1 MKILSLTIFHPS
13 IPNIVGA
20 YFGNIFDF
28 SRNMRLTVK
37 QSLLLGSSLLL
48 LSMTFGYLGA
58 WLYNANWLKP
68 PSAGLTVA
76 GDVSAMPGSRAIS
89 VNDATPL
96 GFEQAS
102 AVSTPA
108 VVFIKTVS
116 TVQYESPFSGLFWD
130 FDPFGSRGQAA
141 STGSGVIVSKDGY
154 IVTNNHV
161 IQGADK
167 ITVVLNK
174 PKTEYTAKVV
184 GTDPSSDLA
193 VLKIE
198 ANNLPAVAFANSDL
212 VKVGEWVLAVG
223 NPFNLTST
231 VTAGIVSAKGRNINI
246 VKNQFPIESFIQT
259 DAAINPGN
267 SGGALVNLR
276 GELVGINTA
285 IQSNTGSYSG
295 YGFAIPSNIV
305 MKVVADLMDN
315 GVVLR
320 AFSGMTVGE
329 VSSDELKRYNL
340 SNDAVKVTELVE
352 DGPAFKA
359 GIRVGDIITQ
369 LGGMP
374 VDGKPMFDEHLA
386 YKRPGQTLTLKV
398 LREGK
403 EFTAELGLI
412 GKSENQAL
420 LMKGAVNSKLLGA
433 DFQPLTASDLQKFG
447 LTTGIRLLNI
457 QRGKTI
463 SQMGLGEGFVVV
475 KFNGKTFG
483 EPEDLIAAME
493 GARGRIEIV
502 GKDRNGNN
510 QSFSFYSY

>member
-1 MKILSLTIFHPS
+1 MKFTL
-13 IPNIVGA
+13 
-20 YFGNIFDF
+20 
-28 SRNMRLTVK
+28 K
-37 QSLLLGSSLLL
+37 QSLLLGTALLF
-48 LSMTFGYLGA
+48 LSMIFGYTGA
-58 WLYNANWLKP
+58 WLYNASWLRP
-68 PSAGLTVA
+68 ASQGLRVA
-76 GDVSAMPGSRAIS
+76 SDFGSSSDLRSIS
-89 VNDATPL
+89 VNSTTPL

-102 AVSTPA
+102 ASSTPS

-198 ANNLPAVAFANSDL
+198 AGNLPAIAFANSDL
-212 VKVGEWVLAVG
+212 VKVGEWVIAVG

-295 YGFAIPSNIV
+295 YGFAIPANIV

-329 VSSDELKRYNL
+329 ASAEDLRRLGLTNE
-340 SNDAVKVTELVE
+340 AVKVIELVE
-352 DGPAFKA
+352 GGPADKA
-359 GIRVGDIITQ
+359 GLKVGDVITQ
-369 LGGMP
+369 LGGIP

-386 YKRPGQTLTLKV
+386 YKRPGQQLEMKA

-403 EFTAELGLI
+403 EVLVRLNLI
-412 GKSENQAL
+412 GKTENQAL

-433 DFQPLTASDLQKFG
+433 DFQPLSASDLQKYG
-447 LTTGIRLLNI
+447 LSSGVRLMNI

-475 KFNGKTFG
+475 KFNGKTYQ
-483 EPEDLIAAME
+483 EPEDLISAME

-502 GKDRNGNN
+502 GKDKNGNN

>member
-1 MKILSLTIFHPS
+1 
-13 IPNIVGA
+13 
-20 YFGNIFDF
+20 
-28 SRNMRLTVK
+28 MRFFEN
-37 QSLLLGSSLLL
+37 SSSNSSNGESKKWVLL
-48 LSMTFGYLGA
+48 LSSGLLIFSMLFGYLGA
-58 WLYNANWLKP
+58 WMYNTQLFNR
-68 PSAGLTVA
+68 PSQGLQIAQNIPNAV
-76 GDVSAMPGSRAIS
+76 PGIS
-89 VNDATPL
+89 VNSATPQ

-102 AVSTPA
+102 ASSTPA

-174 PKTEYTAKVV
+174 PKTEYTARVV

-198 ANNLPAVAFANSDL
+198 ADALPAIAFANSDL

-329 VSSDELKRYNL
+329 ASSDELKKYGL
-340 SNDAVKVTELVE
+340 SNDAVKVLEITE

-359 GIRVGDIITQ
+359 GIHVGDIITQ
-369 LGGMP
+369 LGDMP
-374 VDGKPMFDEHLA
+374 VDGKSMFDEHLA
-386 YKRPGQTLTLKV
+386 YKRPGQNLSLKV
-398 LREGK
+398 LRQGQPVQ
-403 EFTAELGLI
+403 TMELLLI
-412 GKSENQAL
+412 GKSENEAL

-433 DFQPLTASDLQKFG
+433 DFQPLNNSDKQKFG
-447 LTTGIRLLNI
+447 LTSGIRLINI

-475 KFNGKTFG
+475 KFNGKTYS
-483 EPEDLIAAME
+483 EPEDLISAME

>member
-1 MKILSLTIFHPS
+1 MKPSLK
-13 IPNIVGA
+13 
-20 YFGNIFDF
+20 F
-28 SRNMRLTVK
+28 SVVLVAGM
-37 QSLLLGSSLLL
+37 LLC
-48 LSMTFGYLGA
+48 SMTFGYMGA
-58 WLYNANWLKP
+58 WLYNTQWLGKP
-68 PSAGLTVA
+68 SSKLQVA
-76 GDVSAMPGSRAIS
+76 GNSVSDQASAIS
-89 VNDATPL
+89 VNSATPA

-102 AVSTPA
+102 ASATPA
-108 VVFIKTVS
+108 VVFIKTIS

-174 PKTEYTAKVV
+174 PKTEYTARVV

-198 ANNLPAVAFANSDL
+198 ATDLPAIPFANSDL

-295 YGFAIPSNIV
+295 YGFAIPANIV

-329 VSSDELKRYNL
+329 LTSEEMKRFGLN
-340 SNDAVKVTELVE
+340 SDAVKVVDLLEE
-352 DGPAFKA
+352 GPATKS
-359 GIRVGDIITQ
+359 GLQIGDVITHVGG
-369 LGGMP
+369 LL

-386 YKRPGQTLTLKV
+386 YKRPGQTLDLKV
-398 LREGK
+398 LRAGK
-403 EFTAELGLI
+403 ELAVQLSLI
-412 GKSENQAL
+412 GKTENQAL

-433 DFQPLTASDLQKFG
+433 DFQPLSASDKQKLG
-447 LTTGIRLLNI
+447 LSSGIRLINI

-463 SQMGLGEGFVVV
+463 AQMGLGEGFVVV
-475 KFNGKTFG
+475 KFNGKTYV
-483 EPEDLIAAME
+483 EAEDLISAME
-493 GARGRIEIV
+493 GARGRIEIA

>member
-1 MKILSLTIFHPS
+1 MGH
-13 IPNIVGA
+13 
-20 YFGNIFDF
+20 FGNIFDSSRIMKPSLKF
-28 SRNMRLTVK
+28 SVVLAVG
-37 QSLLLGSSLLL
+37 LLA
-48 LSMTFGYLGA
+48 LSMTFGYIGA
-58 WLYNANWLKP
+58 WLFNANVFGKP
-68 PSAGLTVA
+68 SQGLRIA
-76 GDVSAMPGSRAIS
+76 GDVSSNNVHAIS
-89 VNDATPL
+89 VNSATPS

-102 AVSTPA
+102 ASSTPS

-174 PKTEYTAKVV
+174 PKTEYTARVV

-198 ANNLPAVAFANSDL
+198 ATELPAIAFANSDL

-295 YGFAIPSNIV
+295 YGFAIPANIV

-320 AFSGMTVGE
+320 AFSGMA
-329 VSSDELKRYNL
+329 VSELTSEEMKRYNL
-340 SNDAVKVTELVE
+340 GTDAVKIMDVLE
-352 DGPAFKA
+352 DGPAAKA
-359 GIRVGDIITQ
+359 GLLQGDVITHVGDVV
-369 LGGMP
+369 

-386 YKRPGQTLTLKV
+386 YKRPGQTLSLKILRAGKTLSMD
-398 LREGK
+398 L
-403 EFTAELGLI
+403 ALI
-412 GKSENQAL
+412 GKTENQAL

-433 DFQPLTASDLQKFG
+433 DFQPLNPTDKQKLG
-447 LTTGIRLLNI
+447 LTAGIRLFNI

-463 SQMGLGEGFVVV
+463 AQMGLGEGFVVV
-475 KFNGKTFG
+475 KFNGKTYS
-483 EPEDLIAAME
+483 EPEDLISAME
-493 GARGRIEIV
+493 GARGKIEIV

>member
-1 MKILSLTIFHPS
+1 MKISF
-13 IPNIVGA
+13 
-20 YFGNIFDF
+20 
-28 SRNMRLTVK
+28 K
-37 QSLLLGSSLLL
+37 QSLLLGSALLFLSLI
-48 LSMTFGYLGA
+48 FGYTGA
-58 WLYNANWLKP
+58 WLYNANPFKRA
-68 PSAGLTVA
+68 SQGLQIA
-76 GDVSAMPGSRAIS
+76 GDVQEGMSMRSIS
-89 VNDATPL
+89 VNGAMPS

-102 AVSTPA
+102 ALSTPS

-116 TVQYESPFSGLFWD
+116 TVQYDSPFSGLFWD

-184 GTDPSSDLA
+184 GADPSSDLA

-198 ANNLPAVAFANSDL
+198 ASNLPAVAFANSDL

-231 VTAGIVSAKGRNINI
+231 GTAGIVSAKGRNINI

-285 IQSNTGSYSG
+285 IQSNTGSYAG
-295 YGFAIPSNIV
+295 YGFAIPANIV

-329 VSSDELKRYNL
+329 ASSDELKRLGLNQ
-340 SNDAVKVTELVE
+340 DAVKVAELVE
-352 DGPAFKA
+352 DGPAYKA
-359 GIRVGDIITQ
+359 GLRVGDVITH
-369 LGGMP
+369 LGELP

-386 YKRPGQTLTLKV
+386 YKRPGQTLELQY
-398 LREGK
+398 LRDGK
-403 EFTAELGLI
+403 SNKASLLLI
-412 GKSENQAL
+412 GKTENQAL

-433 DFQPLTASDLQKFG
+433 DFQPLSAGDLQKFG
-447 LTTGIRLLNI
+447 LTSGIRLLNI
-457 QRGKTI
+457 QQI
-463 SQMGLGEGFVVV
+463 
-475 KFNGKTFG
+475 
-483 EPEDLIAAME
+483 
-493 GARGRIEIV
+493 GRAHV
-502 GKDRNGNN
+502 
-510 QSFSFYSY
+510 

>member
-1 MKILSLTIFHPS
+1 MKISF
-13 IPNIVGA
+13 
-20 YFGNIFDF
+20 
-28 SRNMRLTVK
+28 K
-37 QSLLLGSSLLL
+37 QSLLLGSALLFLSLI
-48 LSMTFGYLGA
+48 FGYTGA
-58 WLYNANWLKP
+58 WLYNANPFKRA
-68 PSAGLTVA
+68 SQGLQIA
-76 GDVSAMPGSRAIS
+76 GDVQEGMSMRSIS
-89 VNDATPL
+89 VNGAMPS

-102 AVSTPA
+102 ALSTPS

-116 TVQYESPFSGLFWD
+116 TVQYDSPFSGLFWD

-184 GTDPSSDLA
+184 GADPSSDLA

-198 ANNLPAVAFANSDL
+198 ASNLPAVAFANSDL

-285 IQSNTGSYSG
+285 IQSNTGSYAG
-295 YGFAIPSNIV
+295 YGFAIPANIV

-329 VSSDELKRYNL
+329 ASSDELKRLGLNQ
-340 SNDAVKVTELVE
+340 DAVKVAELVE
-352 DGPAFKA
+352 DGPAYKA
-359 GIRVGDIITQ
+359 GLRVGDVITH
-369 LGGMP
+369 LGELP

-386 YKRPGQTLTLKV
+386 YKRPGQTLELQY
-398 LREGK
+398 LRDGK
-403 EFTAELGLI
+403 SIKASLLLI
-412 GKSENQAL
+412 GKTENQAL

-433 DFQPLTASDLQKFG
+433 DFQPLSAGDLQKFG
-447 LTTGIRLLNI
+447 LTNGIRLLNI

-463 SQMGLGEGFVVV
+463 AQMGLGEGFVVI
-475 KFNGKTFG
+475 KFNGKTYS

-493 GARGRIEIV
+493 AARGRIEIV
-502 GKDRNGNN
+502 GKDRNGSS

>member
-1 MKILSLTIFHPS
+1 MKFTI
-13 IPNIVGA
+13 
-20 YFGNIFDF
+20 
-28 SRNMRLTVK
+28 K
-37 QSLLLGSSLLL
+37 QSLLLGSALLFLSLI
-48 LSMTFGYLGA
+48 FGYTGA
-58 WLYNANWLKP
+58 WLYNSNMLNRA
-68 PSAGLTVA
+68 SHGLQIA
-76 GDVSAMPGSRAIS
+76 SDVSMDRSGVRSISANGEMPS
-89 VNDATPL
+89 

-102 AVSTPA
+102 ASATPS

-116 TVQYESPFSGLFWD
+116 TVQYDSPLSGLFWD

-174 PKTEYTAKVV
+174 PKTEYTARVV

-198 ANNLPAVAFANSDL
+198 AVNLPAVAFANSDL

-295 YGFAIPSNIV
+295 YGFAIPANIV

-329 VSSDELKRYNL
+329 MTSEEMKRYNL
-340 SNDAVKVTELVE
+340 GTDGVKVVDLLE
-352 DGPAFKA
+352 DGPAAKS
-359 GIRVGDIITQ
+359 GLQIGDVITHM
-369 LGGMP
+369 GGVF

-386 YKRPGQTLTLKV
+386 YKRPGQDLDLTVLRAGKTLTVKLV
-398 LREGK
+398 
-403 EFTAELGLI
+403 LI
-412 GKSENQAL
+412 GKTENQAL

-433 DFQPLTASDLQKFG
+433 DFQPLGETDKVKLG
-447 LTTGIRLLNI
+447 LTSGIRLINI

-463 SQMGLGEGFVVV
+463 AQMGLGEGFVVL
-475 KFNGKTFG
+475 KFNGKTYS
-483 EPEDLIAAME
+483 EPEDLISAME

-502 GKDRNGNN
+502 GKDRNGSN

>member
-1 MKILSLTIFHPS
+1 MYGYHQYNKRNIAVQPS
-13 IPNIVGA
+13 NVQVP
-20 YFGNIFDF
+20 GN
-28 SRNMRLTVK
+28 
-37 QSLLLGSSLLL
+37 
-48 LSMTFGYLGA
+48 Y
-58 WLYNANWLKP
+58 
-68 PSAGLTVA
+68 AGLF
-76 GDVSAMPGSRAIS
+76 DSNSMPGQL
-89 VNDATPL
+89 VD
-96 GFEQAS
+96 FQQAAQS
-102 AVSTPA
+102 TTPA
-108 VVFIKTVS
+108 VVHITTVIGKNQAS
-116 TVQYESPFSGLFWD
+116 NNLPRRSNPFAEIFGDD
-130 FDPFGSRGQAA
+130 FFREFENPMRSMPQRA
-141 STGSGVIVSKDGY
+141 SGSGVIVSEDGY

-174 PKTEYTAKVV
+174 PKTEYTARVV

-198 ANNLPAVAFANSDL
+198 ATELPAIAFANSDL

-295 YGFAIPSNIV
+295 YGFAIPANIV

-320 AFSGMTVGE
+320 AFSGITV
-329 VSSDELKRYNL
+329 SELTSEEMKRYNL
-340 SNDAVKVTELVE
+340 GTDAVKIMDILE
-352 DGPAFKA
+352 DGPAAKA
-359 GIRVGDIITQ
+359 GLLQGDVITHVGDVV
-369 LGGMP
+369 

-386 YKRPGQTLTLKV
+386 YKRPGQTLSLKILRAGKTLSV
-398 LREGK
+398 DL
-403 EFTAELGLI
+403 ALI
-412 GKSENQAL
+412 GKTENQAL

-433 DFQPLTASDLQKFG
+433 DFQPLNATDKQKLG
-447 LTTGIRLLNI
+447 LTAGIRLFNI
-457 QRGKTI
+457 ERGKTI
-463 SQMGLGEGFVVV
+463 AQMGLGEGFVVV
-475 KFNGKTFG
+475 KFNGKTYS
-483 EPEDLIAAME
+483 EPEDLISAME
-493 GARGRIEIV
+493 GARGKIEIV

>member
-1 MKILSLTIFHPS
+1 MKISF
-13 IPNIVGA
+13 
-20 YFGNIFDF
+20 
-28 SRNMRLTVK
+28 K
-37 QSLLLGSSLLL
+37 QSLLLGSALLILSLI
-48 LSMTFGYLGA
+48 FGYTGA
-58 WLYNANWLKP
+58 WLYNANPFKRA
-68 PSAGLTVA
+68 SQGLQIA
-76 GDVSAMPGSRAIS
+76 GDVQEGMSMRSIS
-89 VNDATPL
+89 VNGAMPS

-102 AVSTPA
+102 ALSTPS

-116 TVQYESPFSGLFWD
+116 TVQYDSPFSGLFWD

-184 GTDPSSDLA
+184 GADPSSDLA

-198 ANNLPAVAFANSDL
+198 ASNLPAVAFANSDL

-285 IQSNTGSYSG
+285 IQSNTGSYAG
-295 YGFAIPSNIV
+295 YGFAIPANIV

-329 VSSDELKRYNL
+329 ASSDELKRLGLNQ
-340 SNDAVKVTELVE
+340 DAVKVAELVE
-352 DGPAFKA
+352 DGPAYEA
-359 GIRVGDIITQ
+359 GLRVGDVITH
-369 LGGMP
+369 LGELP

-386 YKRPGQTLTLKV
+386 YKRPGQTLELQY
-398 LREGK
+398 LRDGK
-403 EFTAELGLI
+403 SIKASLLLI
-412 GKSENQAL
+412 GKTENQAL

-433 DFQPLTASDLQKFG
+433 DFQPLSAGDLQKFG
-447 LTTGIRLLNI
+447 LTSGIRLLNI

-463 SQMGLGEGFVVV
+463 AQMGLGEGFVVI
-475 KFNGKTFG
+475 KFNGKTYS

-493 GARGRIEIV
+493 AARGRIEIV
-502 GKDRNGNN
+502 GKDRNGSS

>member
-1 MKILSLTIFHPS
+1 MTKKL
-13 IPNIVGA
+13 V
-20 YFGNIFDF
+20 
-28 SRNMRLTVK
+28 
-37 QSLLLGSSLLL
+37 LL
-48 LSMTFGYLGA
+48 LSSGLLIFAMLFGYLGA
-58 WLYNANWLKP
+58 WVYHAHFFAR
-68 PSAGLTVA
+68 PSQGLQIAQNTPNTVT
-76 GDVSAMPGSRAIS
+76 GIS
-89 VNDATPL
+89 VNSATPQ

-102 AVSTPA
+102 ASSTPA

-130 FDPFGSRGQAA
+130 FDPFGSRGQAS

-174 PKTEYTAKVV
+174 PKTEYTARVV

-198 ANNLPAVAFANSDL
+198 ADALPTIPFANSDL

-329 VSSDELKRYNL
+329 ASSAELKKYGL
-340 SNDAVKVTELVE
+340 SNDAVKVLEITE
-352 DGPAFKA
+352 DGPAFKS

-369 LGGMP
+369 LGEMP
-374 VDGKPMFDEHLA
+374 VDGKSMFDEHLA
-386 YKRPGQTLTLKV
+386 YKRPGQTLSLKV
-398 LREGK
+398 LRQGQP
-403 EFTAELGLI
+403 LQNMDLLLI
-412 GKSENQAL
+412 GKSENEAL

-433 DFQPLTASDLQKFG
+433 DFQPLSQTDKQKFG
-447 LTTGIRLLNI
+447 LTSGIRLINI

-463 SQMGLGEGFVVV
+463 SQMGLGDGFVVV
-475 KFNGKTFG
+475 KFNGKTYS
-483 EPEDLIAAME
+483 EPEDLISAME

>member
-1 MKILSLTIFHPS
+1 MGIALS
-13 IPNIVGA
+13 
-20 YFGNIFDF
+20 
-28 SRNMRLTVK
+28 
-37 QSLLLGSSLLL
+37 
-48 LSMTFGYLGA
+48 SMLFGYLGA
-58 WLYNANWLKP
+58 WIYNAKVFAN
-68 PSAGLTVA
+68 PSSQLTVA
-76 GDVSAMPGSRAIS
+76 NNTGNNGVSAVS
-89 VNDATPL
+89 VNEASPA
-96 GFEQAS
+96 GFEDAS
-102 AVSTPA
+102 AISTPA

-174 PKTEYTAKVV
+174 PKTEYTARVV

-198 ANNLPAVAFANSDL
+198 ANDLPAIAFANSDL

-295 YGFAIPSNIV
+295 YGFAIPANIV

-329 VSSDELKRYNL
+329 LSSEEMKRYSLN
-340 SNDAVKVTELVE
+340 NDAVKVIDLLE
-352 DGPAFKA
+352 DGPAVKA
-359 GIRVGDIITQ
+359 GLQLGDIITHV
-369 LGGMP
+369 GGLL

-386 YKRPGQTLTLKV
+386 YKRPGQDLDIKV
-398 LREGK
+398 LRAGK
-403 EFTAELGLI
+403 ELSIQLSLI
-412 GKSENQAL
+412 GKTENQAL

-433 DFQPLTASDLQKFG
+433 DFQPLNASDKQKLG
-447 LTTGIRLLNI
+447 LSSGIRLINI

-463 SQMGLGEGFVVV
+463 AQMGLGEGFVVV
-475 KFNGKTFG
+475 KFNGKTFA
-483 EPEDLIAAME
+483 EPEDLISAME

>member
-1 MKILSLTIFHPS
+1 MKISF
-13 IPNIVGA
+13 
-20 YFGNIFDF
+20 
-28 SRNMRLTVK
+28 K
-37 QSLLLGSSLLL
+37 QSLLLGSALLFLSLI
-48 LSMTFGYLGA
+48 FGYTGA
-58 WLYNANWLKP
+58 WLYNANPFKRA
-68 PSAGLTVA
+68 SQGLQIA
-76 GDVSAMPGSRAIS
+76 GDVQEGMSMRSIS
-89 VNDATPL
+89 VNGAMPS

-102 AVSTPA
+102 ALSTPS

-116 TVQYESPFSGLFWD
+116 TVQYDSPFSGLFWD

-184 GTDPSSDLA
+184 GADPSSDLA

-198 ANNLPAVAFANSDL
+198 ASNLPAVAFANSDL

-285 IQSNTGSYSG
+285 IQSNTGSYAG
-295 YGFAIPSNIV
+295 YGFAIPANIV

-329 VSSDELKRYNL
+329 ASSDELKRLGLNQ
-340 SNDAVKVTELVE
+340 DAVKVAELVE
-352 DGPAFKA
+352 DGPAYKA
-359 GIRVGDIITQ
+359 GLRVGDVITH
-369 LGGMP
+369 LGELP

-386 YKRPGQTLTLKV
+386 YKRPGQTLELQY
-398 LREGK
+398 LRDGK
-403 EFTAELGLI
+403 SIKASLLLI
-412 GKSENQAL
+412 GKTENQAL

-433 DFQPLTASDLQKFG
+433 DFQPLSAE
-447 LTTGIRLLNI
+447 I
-457 QRGKTI
+457 
-463 SQMGLGEGFVVV
+463 
-475 KFNGKTFG
+475 
-483 EPEDLIAAME
+483 
-493 GARGRIEIV
+493 GRAHV
-502 GKDRNGNN
+502 
-510 QSFSFYSY
+510 